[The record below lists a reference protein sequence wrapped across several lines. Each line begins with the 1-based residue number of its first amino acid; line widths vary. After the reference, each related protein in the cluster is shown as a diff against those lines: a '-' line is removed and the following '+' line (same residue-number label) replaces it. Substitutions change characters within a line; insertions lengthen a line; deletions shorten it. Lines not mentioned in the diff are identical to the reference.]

1 MSFKTVAFF
10 NNKGGVGKTSL
21 VYHLAWMFARLGQR
35 VVAADLDP
43 QANLTS
49 AFLAEEQLESLWSD
63 SGARTFAS
71 WVKPLKDGIGDIAEP
86 TPQEVADGLYLLAG
100 DLALSG
106 FEDELSG
113 EWSGCLDRRPRSF
126 RVTSA
131 FWRLIERAAKATD
144 ATIVLIDLG
153 PNLGALNRAS
163 LIAADH
169 VVFPLA
175 PDLFSLLGLRNLGP
189 TLQRWRDDWQE
200 RQDKNPDSSI
210 SLPSGLMK
218 PAGYVLLQHSIR
230 YDRPT
235 RAYEKWMNRIPMTY
249 REAVLGESSSEAP
262 AIDDDPYALALLKHY
277 RTLMP
282 LAQDVRKP
290 IFDLTAADGA
300 SGAHYTAARNTGADF
315 AALAQSV
322 ASAIDFRWSGPL
334 NPLAY

>member
-21 VYHLAWMFARLGQR
+21 VYHLAWKFSELGYG

-49 AFLAEEQLESLWSD
+49 AFLAEDRIEQLWSD
-63 SGARTFAS
+63 NEPQTLAR
-71 WVKPLKDGIGDIAEP
+71 WVKPLRDGTGDIENP
-86 TPQEVADGLYLLAG
+86 KPEMISDGLSLLPG
-100 DLALSG
+100 DLSLSG
-106 FEDELSG
+106 FEDELSHT
-113 EWSGCLDRRPRSF
+113 WSGCLDGQPRAF

-131 FWRLIERAAKATD
+131 FWRLLERAAKQQEATL
-144 ATIVLIDLG
+144 VLIDLG
-153 PNLGALNRAS
+153 PSLGALNRAA

-189 TLQRWRDDWQE
+189 TLSHWRKDWTE
-200 RQDKNPDSSI
+200 RLEKNPDPSI
-210 SLPSGLMK
+210 SLPKGSME

-235 RAYEKWMNRIPMTY
+235 RAYEKWMNRIPPTY
-249 REAVLGESSSEAP
+249 KEAVLGQENGDVKAIES
-262 AIDDDPYALALLKHY
+262 DPNALALLKHY

-282 LAQDVRKP
+282 LAQDAHKP
-290 IFDLTAADGA
+290 IFHLTAADGA
-300 SGAHYTAARNTGADF
+300 SGAHYAAARNAGHDF
-315 AALAQSV
+315 ELLAKKLATKIGMALP
-322 ASAIDFRWSGPL
+322 SGL
-334 NPLAY
+334 

>member
-49 AFLAEEQLESLWSD
+49 AFFDEEQLESLWSA

-71 WVKPLKDGIGDIAEP
+71 WVKPLKDGVGDIAEP
-86 TPQEVADGLYLLAG
+86 TPQEVADRLYLLAG

-106 FEDELSG
+106 FEDDLSG
-113 EWSGCLDRRPRSF
+113 EWSGCLDRRARSF

-131 FWRLIERAAKATD
+131 FWRLIEHAAEATE
-144 ATIVLIDLG
+144 ASIVLIDLG

-189 TLQRWRDDWQE
+189 TLQRWRADWRE
-200 RQDKNPDSSI
+200 RQGKNPDPSI
-210 SLPSGLMK
+210 SLPGGLMT

-235 RAYEKWMNRIPMTY
+235 RAYEKWMNRIPRTY
-249 REAVLGESSSEAP
+249 REAVLDESSSDAP
-262 AIDDDPYALALLKHY
+262 AINDDPYALALLKHY

-282 LAQDVRKP
+282 LAQDARKP
-290 IFDLTAADGA
+290 IFNLTVADGA
-300 SGAHYTAARNTGADF
+300 GGAHYTAARNAGQDF
-315 AALAQSV
+315 DALARRI
-322 ASAIDFRWSGPL
+322 AAAIAFSW
-334 NPLAY
+334 